1 MLTLGLVQKFWTK
14 LVDQSIGM
22 GKRGVMLGKVGL
34 FYLNQNIFK
43 ILRMVIHPNKM
54 QPSASEPVSLP

>member
-1 MLTLGLVQKFWTK
+1 MLTLALVQKFWTK

-22 GKRGVMLGKVGL
+22 GKRGVMFGKVGL

-54 QPSASEPVSLP
+54 QPNASEPVSLP

>member
-1 MLTLGLVQKFWTK
+1 MLTLALVQKFWTK

-22 GKRGVMLGKVGL
+22 GKEGVMFGKVGL

>member
-1 MLTLGLVQKFWTK
+1 MLTLALVQKFWTK

-22 GKRGVMLGKVGL
+22 GKRGVMFGKVGL

-54 QPSASEPVSLP
+54 QPSAIEPVSLP

>member
-1 MLTLGLVQKFWTK
+1 MLTLALVQKFWTK

-22 GKRGVMLGKVGL
+22 GKRGVMFGKVGL
-34 FYLNQNIFK
+34 FYLNQNIFE

-54 QPSASEPVSLP
+54 QPSASESVSLP

>member
-1 MLTLGLVQKFWTK
+1 
-14 LVDQSIGM
+14 M
-22 GKRGVMLGKVGL
+22 GKREVMFGKVGL

-54 QPSASEPVSLP
+54 QPSANEPVSLPCLTIHVS